1 MACKND
7 SSKPLVL
14 IADDDVTLATMLAEM
29 LEVEGIQ
36 THVVHNGEDAVKH
49 ALECEPDLVM
59 LDVMM
64 PKKTGIEALGELR
77 KTPWGATANAMLLTN
92 VNEPDAYSS
101 AIEAGEGKLS
111 YLVKTDWSLEQVID
125 HIKNKLNEV
134 PAS

>member
-1 MACKND
+1 MACRND
-7 SSKPLVL
+7 TSKPLVL
-14 IADDDVTLATMLAEM
+14 IADDDITLAAMIAEM

-36 THVVHNGEDAVKH
+36 THVVHNGEDALKH

-64 PKKTGIEALGELR
+64 PKKTGIEALRELR
-77 KTPWGATANAMLLTN
+77 KTPWGATASVMLLTN
-92 VNEPDAYSS
+92 VNEPDVYGS

-125 HIKNKLNEV
+125 RIKKKLGK
-134 PAS
+134 